1 MNLLIRWAVPSS
13 QMYLF
18 CHVHYKNKTIYG
30 LFKVPSYKAV
40 FFLNWPERLNFIHG
54 KKWAELV
61 TEYWQMTNNKD
72 NNNNTNPI
80 I

>member
-1 MNLLIRWAVPSS
+1 MTCLKCHFIKLSFLIG
-13 QMYLF
+13 Q
-18 CHVHYKNKTIYG
+18 KK
-30 LFKVPSYKAV
+30 
-40 FFLNWPERLNFIHG
+40 LNCIHG

-72 NNNNTNPI
+72 NNNTNPI

>member
-1 MNLLIRWAVPSS
+1 
-13 QMYLF
+13 MYLF
-18 CHVHYKNKTIYG
+18 CHVHYKNKTICG
-30 LFKVPSYKAV
+30 LFKVPFYKAV
-40 FFLNWPERLNFIHG
+40 FFNWPERLNFIHG

-72 NNNNTNPI
+72 NNKNTNPI

>member
-1 MNLLIRWAVPSS
+1 MACLK
-13 QMYLF
+13 
-18 CHVHYKNKTIYG
+18 CHFIK
-30 LFKVPSYKAV
+30 LS
-40 FFLNWPERLNFIHG
+40 FFNWPERLNFIHG

>member
-1 MNLLIRWAVPSS
+1 MACLK
-13 QMYLF
+13 
-18 CHVHYKNKTIYG
+18 CHFIK
-30 LFKVPSYKAV
+30 LSY
-40 FFLNWPERLNFIHG
+40 FNWPERLDFIHG

-72 NNNNTNPI
+72 NNNTNPI